1 MLAVLR
7 TIGLRPQWLR
17 TDRTRR
23 GWHVIIKLTRSLLP
37 AETVAVQALLGSDS
51 RRESLNLMRAIS
63 VQRRDP
69 GAFWRRRWNLL
80 FTYKLQD
87 RKSTNSIGG
96 KNGKSAKTGRKLRGF
111 RGLSLARN
119 LQKDQA

>member
-7 TIGLRPQWLR
+7 TIGLRPMWLR

-23 GWHVIIKLTRSLLP
+23 GWHVIIRLTRSLRP

-69 GAFWRRRWNLL
+69 GPFWRRRWNLL
-80 FTYKLQD
+80 FSYKLQD
-87 RKSTNSIGG
+87 RKSTNRTGG
-96 KNGKSAKTGRKLRGF
+96 RNGKPAKTGPKL
-111 RGLSLARN
+111 
-119 LQKDQA
+119 